1 MDLRPRIERLL
12 IALRH
17 GLVERDEASSLVL
30 LAALAGEHVLLVGPP
45 GTAKSLLA
53 RRLQSCL
60 DGGAY
65 FERLLTRFS
74 VPEEL
79 FGPLSIR
86 SLERDEYR
94 RLTRGYLPQATVA
107 FLDEIF
113 KANSAILNALLTL
126 LNEREFDNGVD
137 RERAPLVTVVG
148 ASNELPD
155 GDELA
160 ALYDRFLF
168 RVVVDGV
175 SNEGFEA
182 LLAAPTGPPD
192 VAAEDRLTVEEL
204 DEIRRR
210 ASDVA
215 VPAAVRDVLAQLR
228 RGLRERSL
236 YVSDRRWRQIVEA
249 LRVAAVCEGRAAVS
263 IGDVWLVEHA
273 IWSDPAQRDTTA
285 ALVRGAIDDV
295 LAEEP
300 KRFET
305 LAKVL
310 GAQLRREHEDTAQQL
325 DEQHRLVFLDERGKP
340 TTEARGEASLFRAPK
355 DYRGPVRTSHTAPQL
370 WEDHFRHLPSG
381 MARFEEFTAN
391 AANQLGHRT
400 REPLLTRRRYDP
412 SHVERRTKQVE
423 VIQKDVERFR
433 DGLERIRASSSLF
446 VTRARFEAHVER
458 AGEAIARLD
467 ALLPNL
473 EALHE
478 LARSLPT

>member
-340 TTEARGEASLFRAPK
+340 TRRGLALPRAEGLPWS
-355 DYRGPVRTSHTAPQL
+355 GPH
-370 WEDHFRHLPSG
+370 
-381 MARFEEFTAN
+381 
-391 AANQLGHRT
+391 
-400 REPLLTRRRYDP
+400 
-412 SHVERRTKQVE
+412 
-423 VIQKDVERFR
+423 
-433 DGLERIRASSSLF
+433 
-446 VTRARFEAHVER
+446 
-458 AGEAIARLD
+458 
-467 ALLPNL
+467 
-473 EALHE
+473 
-478 LARSLPT
+478 